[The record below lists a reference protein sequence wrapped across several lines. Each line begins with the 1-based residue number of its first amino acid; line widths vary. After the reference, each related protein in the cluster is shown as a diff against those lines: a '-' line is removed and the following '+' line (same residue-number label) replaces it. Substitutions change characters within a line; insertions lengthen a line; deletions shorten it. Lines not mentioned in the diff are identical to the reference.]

1 MGLHKINLLLV
12 TFDQWRGDWTDPVK
26 PIVKLPCLEEL
37 AQKGLTARRCYT
49 SSPQCVP
56 ARMSWLTGLYPSQM
70 GITRNC
76 DAEIPA
82 DAPSIFRELQKA
94 GWETELIG
102 KTHWTSHLR
111 PGDLRKKQ
119 KVIEDLGFNRVNEV
133 AGPRAL
139 QIMTCE
145 LTDDWKKEGV
155 FEKYKEDMK
164 RRYRHGRNNA
174 AWSIRSTVLPNHLY
188 PDIWIA
194 NKGIEAIQNMPT
206 NKPWLLWISF
216 IGPHEPFD
224 TPKQWEEYK
233 KNSLPRFIEQAN
245 WIKRLRDGTELK
257 ENAESWKDYLNKE
270 SIDACR
276 TDYANNLQLLD
287 NQLRRL
293 IDALENTQSANRTAI
308 LVTADHGEMLGD
320 HQMLYKSTFLEASI
334 RVPFLY
340 IPPKI
345 SGRKRTLIGKPVE
358 LTSTFNL
365 AITNIMKG
373 GRIKNIQEHCKKQ
386 KHVTVEF
393 GKELLIIKN
402 KQKICCNREGEA
414 LWMTNLKKDP
424 REQTNEHNKEK
435 ETLYINRKERSI
447 YSIAREEAKLR
458 KNKKWLWRN
467 CTKN

>member
-1 MGLHKINLLLV
+1 MIK
-12 TFDQWRGDWTDPVK
+12 FR
-26 PIVKLPCLEEL
+26 
-37 AQKGLTARRCYT
+37 
-49 SSPQCVP
+49 
-56 ARMSWLTGLYPSQM
+56 
-70 GITRNC
+70 
-76 DAEIPA
+76 
-82 DAPSIFRELQKA
+82 RELPDGATLMVAKNTLMRRA
-94 GWETELIG
+94 SENTKFSTISECSKGMNAWLFVDENVAPTF
-102 KTHWTSHLR
+102 
-111 PGDLRKKQ
+111 KKFRSLA
-119 KVIEDLGFNRVNEV
+119 K
-133 AGPRAL
+133 
-139 QIMTCE
+139 
-145 LTDDWKKEGV
+145 DWKKEGV

-340 IPPKI
+340 L
-345 SGRKRTLIGKPVE
+345 SLIHIRRCRRYS
-358 LTSTFNL
+358 L
-365 AITNIMKG
+365 
-373 GRIKNIQEHCKKQ
+373 C
-386 KHVTVEF
+386 
-393 GKELLIIKN
+393 
-402 KQKICCNREGEA
+402 
-414 LWMTNLKKDP
+414 
-424 REQTNEHNKEK
+424 
-435 ETLYINRKERSI
+435 RSRW
-447 YSIAREEAKLR
+447 SQ
-458 KNKKWLWRN
+458 NH
-467 CTKN
+467 